1 LQHPPGATPWLSD
14 DMAHALAAMSPPLST
29 ADVLEAADKLTANLA
44 PAPAIDQL
52 LRHGA
57 DLMTVRRV
65 IEALRALRD
74 ARVTDSGLAGWLLTR
89 EAGPGADPQRLAA
102 ATERVLHKLGPGLSR
117 LAATSGTQ
125 ALLSRALH
133 VARAPFPFLEGV
145 RAAATPD
152 ICLQGLSEHIVDH
165 DAAEVASGL
174 QALLGVLLDLVIG
187 LIGEDLTIAVV
198 RGAWPDLP
206 PLKATHSLSF
216 RSPLGRP
223 LTLHEVLR

>member
-1 LQHPPGATPWLSD
+1 LQDPPVATAWLSG

-29 ADVLEAADKLTANLA
+29 ADVLEAADTLTADLA
-44 PAPAIDQL
+44 PAPAMDRL

-89 EAGPGADPQRLAA
+89 EAGPGADSQGLAA
-102 ATERVLHKLGPGLSR
+102 ATERVLQKLGPRLSS
-117 LAATSGTQ
+117 LAAPSGSQ

-133 VARAPFPFLEGV
+133 VARAAFPFLEGV
-145 RAAATPD
+145 RAAAAPHM
-152 ICLQGLSEHIVDH
+152 CLQGLSEHIVDV
-165 DAAEVASGL
+165 DAAEVATGL
-174 QALLGVLLDLVIG
+174 QALLGVLLDLVVG
-187 LIGEDLTIAVV
+187 LIGEDLTIGMA

-206 PLKATHSLSF
+206 PLKTTHSLSF
-216 RSPLGRP
+216 RPPGG
-223 LTLHEVLR
+223 

>member
-1 LQHPPGATPWLSD
+1 MENPPATPPWLTD
-14 DMAHALAAMSPPLST
+14 DMAYALAAMSPPLSS
-29 ADVLEAADKLTANLA
+29 ADVQEAADKLTANLA
-44 PAPAIDQL
+44 PAPAIDRL

-57 DLMTVRRV
+57 DLLTVRRV

-74 ARVTDSGLAGWLLTR
+74 VRVTDSGLAGWLLTR
-89 EAGPGADPQRLAA
+89 EAGPGANPQRLAE
-102 ATERVLHKLGPGLSR
+102 ATERVLQKLGPGLSR
-117 LAATSGTQ
+117 LATPSGSQ

-133 VARAPFPFLEGV
+133 VARAAFPFLQGVGVAASPDFRLEG
-145 RAAATPD
+145 
-152 ICLQGLSEHIVDH
+152 LGEHVVDL

-206 PLKATHSLSF
+206 PLKTTHTLAF
-216 RSPLGRP
+216 RP
-223 LTLHEVLR
+223 LVG

>member
-1 LQHPPGATPWLSD
+1 
-14 DMAHALAAMSPPLST
+14 MAHALAAMSPPLST
-29 ADVLEAADKLTANLA
+29 ADVLEAADELTSNLA

-74 ARVTDSGLAGWLLTR
+74 VRVTDSGLAGWLLTR
-89 EAGPGADPQRLAA
+89 EAGPGADPRSLAVV
-102 ATERVLHKLGPGLSR
+102 TERVLQKLDPGLSR
-117 LAATSGTQ
+117 LATPSGSQ
-125 ALLSRALH
+125 ALVSRALH
-133 VARAPFPFLEGV
+133 VTRATFPFLDGV

-152 ICLQGLSEHIVDH
+152 ISLQGLSERIVDLR
-165 DAAEVASGL
+165 AAEVASGL

-206 PLKATHSLSF
+206 PIKATRSLSF
-216 RSPLGRP
+216 RSP
-223 LTLHEVLR
+223 VD